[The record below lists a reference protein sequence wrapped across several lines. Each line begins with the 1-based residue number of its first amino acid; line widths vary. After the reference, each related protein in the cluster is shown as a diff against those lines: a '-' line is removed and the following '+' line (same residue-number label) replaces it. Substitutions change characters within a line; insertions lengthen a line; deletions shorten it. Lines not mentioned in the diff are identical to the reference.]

1 MTDRKN
7 WLLYGA
13 TGYTGELIAR
23 RAAAQGE
30 RPILAGRN
38 AEKVAALAAE
48 LNCPSRSI
56 SLDEPAK
63 IVSAL
68 ADVDTV
74 LNCAGPFAQTAP
86 AWIAACL
93 AARVN
98 YLDITGEFEVI
109 ELAAQ
114 HHEHARHAGITLM
127 PAVGF
132 DVVPTDCLA
141 AMLAERLPEA
151 VRLELAFAME
161 GRVSRGTAKTM
172 LAAVPTGGRAR
183 IAGRIEQVPSAWKSM
198 RINFADRPRWAM
210 TIPWGDVSSAY
221 YTTGIDNIE
230 VYSAVPRATIAALG
244 FFRGPLKL
252 LGWPPLARLVSRGI
266 DSLAPGPNAA
276 ALARDRGQ
284 LWGRVTDRAGKQVA
298 ATLETPGGYA
308 LTVLTALA
316 VVERVRGGGTAAGFL
331 TPARAFGPQFICE
344 FSGTSFRWQ
353 EDDQAST

>member
-23 RAAAQGE
+23 RAGAQGE

-38 AEKVAALAAE
+38 AQKVAALAAQ
-48 LNCPSRSI
+48 LDCPSRGI
-56 SLDEPAK
+56 SLDEPAA
-63 IVSAL
+63 IVAAL

-86 AWIAACL
+86 AWFAACL

-98 YLDITGEFEVI
+98 YLDITGELDVI
-109 ELAAQ
+109 ELAAH

-141 AMLAERLPEA
+141 AMLAERLPDA
-151 VRLELAFAME
+151 DRLELAFAMD

-183 IAGRIEQVPSAWKSM
+183 IAGRIEHVPAAWKSQ
-198 RINFADRPRWAM
+198 RVSFANRPRWTV

-221 YTTGIDNIE
+221 YTTKIDNIE
-230 VYSAVPRATIAALG
+230 VYTAVPRAMIFGL
-244 FFRGPLKL
+244 RLLRRPLKL

-266 DSLAPGPNAA
+266 DRLAAGPDAA
-276 ALARDRGQ
+276 ALLRDRCQ
-284 LWGRVTDRAGKQVA
+284 LWGRVTDRSGKQVA

-308 LTVLTALA
+308 LTVLTALVA
-316 VVERVRGGGTAAGFL
+316 VERVRGGGTAAGFL

-344 FSGTSFRWQ
+344 FPGTSFRWE
-353 EDDQAST
+353 EDRQAP